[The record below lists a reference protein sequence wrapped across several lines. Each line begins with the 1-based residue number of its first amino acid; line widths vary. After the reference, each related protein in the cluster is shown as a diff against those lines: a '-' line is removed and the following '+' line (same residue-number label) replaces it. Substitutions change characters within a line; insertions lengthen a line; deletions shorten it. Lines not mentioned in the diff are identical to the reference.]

1 MEETMLKH
9 SLTAA
14 AALVMLGAVAIAPAQ
29 AWSRATH
36 HKTKHHQANTTL
48 NTATQNKNEITSFS
62 SSSGVVTGGVGINHP
77 SRK

>member
-14 AALVMLGAVAIAPAQ
+14 TALVVLGAVATAPAQ
-29 AWSRATH
+29 AWSTATH
-36 HKTKHHQANTTL
+36 HKTKHHQASATQSTT
-48 NTATQNKNEITSFS
+48 TQNKDEITSFS